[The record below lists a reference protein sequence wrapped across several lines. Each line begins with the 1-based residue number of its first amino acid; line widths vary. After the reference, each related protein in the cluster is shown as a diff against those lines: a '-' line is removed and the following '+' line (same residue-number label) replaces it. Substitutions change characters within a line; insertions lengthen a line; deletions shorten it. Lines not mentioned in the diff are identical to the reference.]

1 MHFLSRL
8 LRGLTTL
15 GGVGLLLWLM
25 RDRMVNLPM
34 RRSERLPEFR
44 SAPPEHERPR
54 AEITAIEG
62 IGPVY
67 AERLAAAGITS
78 VSALARE
85 DAQTLAAAAGI
96 RAGLAADWIEQAR
109 RIG

>member
-8 LRGLTTL
+8 FRGLTTL

-34 RRSERLPEFR
+34 RRTDRLPEFR
-44 SAPPEHERPR
+44 SAPPEHQRPR
-54 AEITAIEG
+54 PEITAIDG

-78 VSALARE
+78 VEALAGE
-85 DAQTLAAAAGI
+85 DAAKLAAAAGI
-96 RAGLAADWIEQAR
+96 RPGLAADWIEQAS
-109 RIG
+109 RID